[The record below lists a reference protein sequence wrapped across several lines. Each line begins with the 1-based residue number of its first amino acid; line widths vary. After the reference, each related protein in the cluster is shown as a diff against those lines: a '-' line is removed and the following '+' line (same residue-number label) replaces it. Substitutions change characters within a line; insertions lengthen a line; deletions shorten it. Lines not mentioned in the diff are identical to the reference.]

1 MDIFTNFIKPELL
14 ILIPVIYAV
23 GAAIKHSRI
32 SSSVIPFILGMIS
45 IVITGLWIFA
55 TTPTNGFKNIL
66 MALFASITQGIL
78 VAASSVYVNQLIKQR
93 GQMKNDNSSSEQP
106 DESEQQDDTE

>member
-23 GAAIKHSRI
+23 GAAIKHSPI
-32 SSSVIPFILGMIS
+32 SSTTIPFILGVVS
-45 IVITGLWIFA
+45 VFITGLWIFA
-55 TTPTNGFKNIL
+55 TTPTDGFKNIL

-78 VAASSVYVNQLIKQR
+78 IAASSVYVNELIKQR
-93 GQMKNDNSSSEQP
+93 GLMKSDSSKPEQP
-106 DESEQQDDTE
+106 DESQQRDDTK